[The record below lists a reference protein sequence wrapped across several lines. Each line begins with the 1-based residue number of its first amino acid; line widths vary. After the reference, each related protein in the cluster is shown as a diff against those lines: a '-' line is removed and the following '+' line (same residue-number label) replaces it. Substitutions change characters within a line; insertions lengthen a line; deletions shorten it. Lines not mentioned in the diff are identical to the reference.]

1 MTFRDVAEKDYRT
14 ICQGIVRMQNARSLG
29 EVTRTLV
36 RTAMEVV
43 PCDHGGYSE
52 VDLHFGRFEFYSSE
66 PEISDWANRRAE
78 TWNRLFKTHPVVQ
91 FRVKNP
97 DVRVVR
103 LSDLITPP
111 SFRQTALY
119 HELFREVESE
129 YQAAMHFGLH
139 PNVPLPDGALPTTLG
154 VPLNRSSSDF
164 SDREMQSLALL
175 QQLALP
181 VLRLKRIQHQYELL
195 DAATLSPQLRRNL
208 MRLGLSQ
215 RQAEVAFWML
225 KGKSNTVIASILDV
239 GAQTVRQHTIEIYRR
254 LGVTGRLT
262 LQRAV
267 LRSITGAD

>member
-1 MTFRDVAEKDYRT
+1 MTFREVTERDYRT
-14 ICQGIVRMQNARSLG
+14 ICSGIGEMQNAPSLDDMK
-29 EVTRTLV
+29 RTLV
-36 RTAMEVV
+36 RTAMKVV
-43 PCDHGGYSE
+43 PCDHGGFSE
-52 VDLHFGRFEFYSSE
+52 VDLHFGRFEFFSSE
-66 PEISDWANRRAE
+66 PEVVEWAHRRAD
-78 TWNRLFKTHPVVQ
+78 TWNKLFPTHPVVR
-91 FRVKNP
+91 FRLENP

-103 LSDLITPP
+103 LSDVIPAS
-111 SFRQTALY
+111 SFRQTGLY
-119 HELFREVESE
+119 HELFREVRSE
-129 YQAAMHFGLH
+129 YQAVMHLGH
-139 PNVPLPDGALPTTLG
+139 DPNTALPVGALPNTLG

-164 SDREMQSLALL
+164 SDREMQSLTLL

-225 KGKSNTVIASILDV
+225 KGKSNTVIGAILDV

-254 LGVTGRLT
+254 LGVTGRLM

-267 LRSITGAD
+267 LRSIIGAD